1 MDHPAIAQD
10 VSGDVGVWPWRAV
23 QTSAHAVAGWAVA
36 AIGFSLPIS
45 TSLDGILLV
54 VTVAAWMISGRFVEL
69 PGIVRQNRFVL
80 LLPGVFLLLA
90 FGMAHGLA
98 PFSERAKYLW
108 KYDDFLLPLVFVPLF
123 ADPDVRER
131 GLWAFGLSMGLTLL
145 ISLGL
150 AAGCIP
156 KSSWFH
162 GAQAN
167 ATVFKQQITHN
178 LLMAFAA
185 LLFAE
190 VGRRSSVP
198 WQRYGL
204 AVLAICAVIDVFM
217 LVQGR
222 TGQLVLCALII
233 VWSVRSFGLRGL
245 VVGATAVAMLVAIS
259 YAVSPVFQKRVE
271 KTVAELEKAQVE
283 TVAPVGSSVG
293 LRMEWY
299 QRTALLI
306 AANPITGVGTGSF
319 AQAYAELVSEPM
331 AVKPAH
337 PHNQYLLTAS
347 ELGAAGAVL
356 LPGVFGI
363 LWWKFQSAGA
373 RLYGVLG
380 QGVVIV
386 LAIGC
391 VFNSSLIDHTEGL
404 FWGWMVS
411 AALAGARDGVG
422 ERVC

>member
-1 MDHPAIAQD
+1 MVVTWSAVQARSRS
-10 VSGDVGVWPWRAV
+10 VSG
-23 QTSAHAVAGWAVA
+23 WAA
-36 AIGFSLPIS
+36 AALGFSLPIS

-54 VTVAAWMISGRFVEL
+54 ITVAAWTISGAFSEL
-69 PGIVRQNRFVL
+69 PKIARENRLML
-80 LLPGVFLLLA
+80 LLPGVFALIA
-90 FGMAHGLA
+90 FGMVHGVV
-98 PFSERAKYLW
+98 PFGERVKSLW
-108 KYDDFLLPLVFVPLF
+108 KYDDLLLPLVFIPLF
-123 ADPDVRER
+123 LDSYVRER
-131 GLWAFGLSMGLTLL
+131 GLWAFGLAMGLTLL

-150 AAGCIP
+150 AVEWIP

-162 GAQAN
+162 GEPAN
-167 ATVFKQQITHN
+167 ATVFKEQITHN

-190 VGRRSSVP
+190 VGRRASVP

-222 TGQLVLCALII
+222 TGQLVLCVLMI
-233 VWSVRSFGLRGL
+233 VWSARSIGLRGL
-245 VVGATAVAMLVAIS
+245 AVGAMAVAILVVLS

-271 KTVAELEKAQVE
+271 KTVEEFEKAQVQ

-299 QRTALLI
+299 QRTTELI
-306 AANPITGVGTGSF
+306 AAHPATGVGTGSF
-319 AQAYAELVSEPM
+319 AQAYAKLVAEPM

-347 ELGAAGAVL
+347 ELGAVGAAL

-363 LWWKFQSAGA
+363 LWWKFRSADA
-373 RLYGVLG
+373 SLYGVLG
-380 QGVVIV
+380 QGIVIA

-391 VFNSSLIDHTEGL
+391 VFNSLLIDHTEGL

-411 AALAGARDGVG
+411 AALAGTSNGVG

>member
-1 MDHPAIAQD
+1 M
-10 VSGDVGVWPWRAV
+10 VVTWEAV
-23 QTSAHAVAGWAVA
+23 QQHSKRVAGWTA
-36 AIGFSLPIS
+36 AALGFSLPIS

-54 VTVAAWMISGRFVEL
+54 ITVVAWTVSGAFTEL
-69 PGIVRQNRFVL
+69 PRVVRENRMAL
-80 LLPGVFLLLA
+80 LLPGVFVLIA
-90 FGMAHGLA
+90 VGMVHGLA
-98 PFSERAKYLW
+98 PFGERVRHLW
-108 KYDDFLLPLVFVPLF
+108 KYDDLLFPLVFIPLF
-123 ADPDVRER
+123 LDPHVRER
-131 GLWAFGLSMGLTLL
+131 GLWAFGLAMGLTLV

-150 AAGCIP
+150 AAGWIP
-156 KSSWFH
+156 TNSWLH
-162 GAQAN
+162 GGPAN

-190 VGRRSSVP
+190 VGRRASVP

-204 AVLAICAVIDVFM
+204 AMLAIGAVIDVFM

-233 VWSVRSFGLRGL
+233 MWSIRSFGLRGL
-245 VVGATAVAMLVAIS
+245 AMGATAVAILVVLS
-259 YAVSPVFQKRVE
+259 YAMSPVFQKRVE
-271 KTVAELEKAQVE
+271 KTMKELEKAQVE

-293 LRMEWY
+293 LRVEWY
-299 QRTALLI
+299 RRTAELI
-306 AANPITGVGTGSF
+306 AAHPVTGVGTGSF
-319 AQAYAELVSEPM
+319 ARAYAELVPEPM

-347 ELGAAGAVL
+347 ELGAVGVVL
-356 LPGVFGI
+356 LTGLFGI
-363 LWWKFQSAGA
+363 LWWKFQSVHEH
-373 RLYGVLG
+373 LHGVLG

-391 VFNSSLIDHTEGL
+391 IFNSSLIDHTEGL

-411 AALAGARDGVG
+411 AALAGASDGVG
-422 ERVC
+422 GRVC

>member
-1 MDHPAIAQD
+1 MGMTW
-10 VSGDVGVWPWRAV
+10 SAV
-23 QTSAHAVAGWAVA
+23 QTQARSVAGWAA
-36 AIGFSLPIS
+36 AALGFSLPIS

-54 VTVAAWMISGRFVEL
+54 ITVVAWTISGAFSEL
-69 PGIVRQNRFVL
+69 PKIARENRFVL
-80 LLPGVFLLLA
+80 LLPGVFVLIA
-90 FGMAHGLA
+90 FGMVHGPA
-98 PFSERAKYLW
+98 PFGERVKSLW
-108 KYDDFLLPLVFVPLF
+108 KYDDLLLPLVLIPLF
-123 ADPDVRER
+123 LDSHVRER
-131 GLWAFGLSMGLTLL
+131 GLWAFGLAMGLTLL
-145 ISLGL
+145 LSLCL
-150 AAGCIP
+150 AAGWIP
-156 KSSWFH
+156 TSSWFH
-162 GAQAN
+162 GGVAN

-190 VGRRSSVP
+190 VGRRASVP

-204 AVLAICAVIDVFM
+204 AVLAIGAVIDVFM

-233 VWSVRSFGLRGL
+233 VWSVHSFGLRGL
-245 VVGATAVAMLVAIS
+245 AVGATAIAILVVIS
-259 YAVSPVFQKRVE
+259 YAASPVFQKRVE
-271 KTVAELEKAQVE
+271 KTMKELEQAQVE

-306 AANPITGVGTGSF
+306 AAHPVTGVGTGSF
-319 AQAYAELVSEPM
+319 AHAYAELVSEPM

-347 ELGAAGAVL
+347 ELGAVGVVL

-363 LWWKFQSAGA
+363 LWWKFHSADA
-373 RLYGVLG
+373 HLHAVLG
-380 QGVVIV
+380 QGAVIL

-391 VFNSSLIDHTEGL
+391 VFNSLLIDHTEGL

-411 AALAGARDGVG
+411 AALAGGIDGVG